1 MTQLIDVLA
10 VMVTAGGVVSGVMV
24 LAAVRDGSL
33 ALRVG
38 LEFWMAA
45 GMLRLAAPPS
55 WRTLAGAAG
64 ILAVRQVII
73 YGLRLTRTDR

>member
-1 MTQLIDVLA
+1 MTDLIDALA

-24 LAAVRDGSL
+24 LAAVRDGIL

-55 WRTLAGAAG
+55 WRTLAAAAG
-64 ILAVRQVII
+64 ILAVRQLVI
-73 YGLRLTRTDR
+73 YGLRSTRTVR